1 VLVFVAVWVRQ
12 IVLVDATRIRALLD
26 HVS

>member
-1 VLVFVAVWVRQ
+1 VLMLVAVWVRQ
-12 IVLVDATRIRALLD
+12 IVVVDAARIRALLD